1 MHLKDINRKSIS
13 DQGNLP
19 FQIKNKQKKTVK
31 DSYHNVSAFIDLIN
45 NDLEKKNDEKNEK
58 SKTQR
63 IQRETKSNERTWKKR
78 ILLSLMQTM
87 VVL

>member
-63 IQRETKSNERTWKKR
+63 IQRETKSNERT
-78 ILLSLMQTM
+78 
-87 VVL
+87 